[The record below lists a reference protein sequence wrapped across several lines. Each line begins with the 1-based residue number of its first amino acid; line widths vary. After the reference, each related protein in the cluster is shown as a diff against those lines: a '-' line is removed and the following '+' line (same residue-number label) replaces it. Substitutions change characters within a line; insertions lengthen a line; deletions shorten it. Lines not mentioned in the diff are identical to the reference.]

1 MLTAA
6 LNTFEQLG
14 AAPWA
19 ARARAELR
27 AAGQVARPA
36 PSHNALDDLPPQTQ
50 QIVRMAAAGLTNR
63 EIGERLYLSHRTVA
77 SHLYRAFPKIG
88 VTSRNQLRDVVGT
101 PNSATSDAKVL
112 PLPRS

>member
-1 MLTAA
+1 MTC
-6 LNTFEQLG
+6 
-14 AAPWA
+14 
-19 ARARAELR
+19 
-27 AAGQVARPA
+27 
-36 PSHNALDDLPPQTQ
+36 PQTQ